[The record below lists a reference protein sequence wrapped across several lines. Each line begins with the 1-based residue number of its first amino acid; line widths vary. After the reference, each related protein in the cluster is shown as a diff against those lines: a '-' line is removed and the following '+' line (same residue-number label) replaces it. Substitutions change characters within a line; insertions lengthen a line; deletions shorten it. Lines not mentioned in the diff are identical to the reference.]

1 VLLALLEEVDTV
13 LLDLKYTPKIKVMW
27 ILSVQIEFNINVP
40 LVLLEM
46 HG

>member
-27 ILSVQIEFNINVP
+27 ILSVRIEFNINVP